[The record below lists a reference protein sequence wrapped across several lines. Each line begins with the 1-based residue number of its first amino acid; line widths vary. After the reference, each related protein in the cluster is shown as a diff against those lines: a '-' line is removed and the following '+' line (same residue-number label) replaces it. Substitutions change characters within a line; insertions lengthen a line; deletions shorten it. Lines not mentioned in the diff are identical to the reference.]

1 MINKIRSILYKIARI
16 LGDINAI
23 RRGKIMQ
30 RIKNR
35 IVGKYAA
42 KRLFR

>member
-1 MINKIRSILYKIARI
+1 MINRIRRLLYTLAKF
-16 LGDINAI
+16 LGDLNAI
-23 RRGKIMQ
+23 RRGKIKQ

-42 KRLFR
+42 KRLFK